1 MIEVCLMFCPQWAQN
16 ESDGEQNMN
25 NTERGFRCRMPSSS
39 TQRRALAEILC
50 LKVIT
55 GSRSNRLLFQNHF
68 PVLRSGRRTG
78 GLMRLVVHQVHVL
91 IERQREGMM
100 WQQWRC
106 CAAKMVHPVSFLHR

>member
-1 MIEVCLMFCPQWAQN
+1 MIEVCLILCPQWAQN

-39 TQRRALAEILC
+39 TQRRALEEILC

-78 GLMRLVVHQVHVL
+78 GVMRLVL
-91 IERQREGMM
+91 
-100 WQQWRC
+100 QQ
-106 CAAKMVHPVSFLHR
+106 LHAGVDVNGSGQAGCGSSGVAVQQKV

>member
-1 MIEVCLMFCPQWAQN
+1 MFCPQWAQN

-39 TQRRALAEILC
+39 TQRRALARILC

-55 GSRSNRLLFQNHF
+55 GSRSNRLLFQTQTHF

-78 GLMRLVVHQVHVL
+78 GVMRLVL
-91 IERQREGMM
+91 
-100 WQQWRC
+100 QQ
-106 CAAKMVHPVSFLHR
+106 LHAGVDVNGSGQAGCDRSGVAVQQKE